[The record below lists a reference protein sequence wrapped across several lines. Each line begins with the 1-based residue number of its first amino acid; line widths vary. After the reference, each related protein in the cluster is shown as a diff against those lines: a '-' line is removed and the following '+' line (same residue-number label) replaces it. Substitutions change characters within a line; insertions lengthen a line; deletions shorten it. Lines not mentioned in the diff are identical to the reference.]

1 MDPFDINAVRRKA
14 RRGAAKLTHDDTRR
28 ALAGLRERNLPVC
41 TRKPCECEETGERPD
56 LCRMTTRQ

>member
-1 MDPFDINAVRRKA
+1 MTSVKILDGLSGR
-14 RRGAAKLTHDDTRR
+14 AAKLTHDDPRR